1 MQTEDKLRVVI
12 DTNLII
18 SAIIVP
24 GSLPDQLF
32 RAWQKDLYILVIS
45 IEILEE
51 IKEVVQR
58 EYIREKYHLSTEK
71 IVKLITLLRLSTELI
86 IPISEQE
93 LPLHCRDTKDDKLL
107 TLALAGDVDYLITGD
122 DDLLAL
128 NGKTELG
135 KLKIVTVRKFM
146 TIL

>member
-1 MQTEDKLRVVI
+1 M
-12 DTNLII
+12 
-18 SAIIVP
+18 
-24 GSLPDQLF
+24 
-32 RAWQKDLYILVIS
+32 
-45 IEILEE
+45 
-51 IKEVVQR
+51 